1 MTANPL
7 DEAAAPQGS
16 PGRSLTVVVSSV
28 ASDSHTWNL
37 VYLQLAL
44 EELGHAVVNLGACP
58 PDRLL
63 IEQCLEAR
71 PDLVVISTVNGHGF
85 IDGRRLIGRIRA
97 VPELAD
103 TPVVIGGMLGI
114 AGPDGKRSHD
124 LLLAAG
130 FTAVFD
136 DGARMPAFRAF
147 LDRLTAGVAA

>member
-1 MTANPL
+1 MASPVE
-7 DEAAAPQGS
+7 EAAPPEGATD
-16 PGRSLTVVVSSV
+16 RSLKVVVSSV
-28 ASDSHTWNL
+28 LSDSHTWNL
-37 VYLQLAL
+37 VYLQLVL
-44 EELGHAVVNLGACP
+44 EELGHTVVNLGACV

-63 IEQCLEAR
+63 IDECRELR

-114 AGPDGKRSHD
+114 AGPDGRRSHD

-136 DGARMPAFRAF
+136 DGARIPAFQAF
-147 LDRLTAGVAA
+147 LNRLTAGVTA